1 MRQDRVDGSVVV
13 GVMGVREEEVGVVGR
28 EVVEGPWA

>member
-28 EVVEGPWA
+28 GVVEGPWA